1 MTVQERSRLL
11 VITLLGIERDHIAEQ
26 FAMIGCGKIK
36 AAPMVVRGNPITRL
50 STSGLTDKTLLISS

>member
-1 MTVQERSRLL
+1 
-11 VITLLGIERDHIAEQ
+11 VITLLSIERDHVAEQ
-26 FAMIGCGKIK
+26 FAMIGYGKIK